1 MNDNIQISK
10 LLRKIIRIYSR
21 NIKAIKYKYLNK
33 WRTILM
39 KKKQN
44 INDIYFANSFN
55 RLYEDYKYKES
66 YLQALKLLYQIKES
80 ENYTF
85 HPNTNKSFFSNYNN
99 ESFLLNN
106 KINKYNR
113 QKRNFFQNEYSKNSS
128 LLYLNK
134 CDSENYQNNNLKQSE
149 KSLFNSKSSSFY
161 NKLSKSLNS
170 PSNNEK
176 IDYYY
181 NNNFS
186 DLKSKLSFNQT
197 KKSQTAIPIK
207 NQKILFNNNI
217 QKNNL
222 NNTISKINPRN
233 VFRFNSFQNSN
244 DLKIR
249 NKEFNNL
256 FLTKSFSKNNKTHSN
271 RNYNNSFIKYEISNY
286 NKLNLSKSIESYIS
300 KQKSRYKILNKKNKN
315 NSKNISNLSTDKFS
329 LASEQLTVK
338 AAYQQTT
345 HVTLQSISDE
355 KIFKM
360 CDNYLGTDLSLEKFK
375 SKC

>member
-1 MNDNIQISK
+1 
-10 LLRKIIRIYSR
+10 
-21 NIKAIKYKYLNK
+21 
-33 WRTILM
+33 M

-44 INDIYFANSFN
+44 ITDIYFANSFN

-207 NQKILFNNNI
+207 YQKILFNNNI
-217 QKNNL
+217 KNNNL
-222 NNTISKINPRN
+222 NNTINKINPRN

-256 FLTKSFSKNNKTHSN
+256 FLTKSFSKNNKTH
-271 RNYNNSFIKYEISNY
+271 
-286 NKLNLSKSIESYIS
+286 
-300 KQKSRYKILNKKNKN
+300 
-315 NSKNISNLSTDKFS
+315 
-329 LASEQLTVK
+329 
-338 AAYQQTT
+338 
-345 HVTLQSISDE
+345 
-355 KIFKM
+355 
-360 CDNYLGTDLSLEKFK
+360 
-375 SKC
+375 